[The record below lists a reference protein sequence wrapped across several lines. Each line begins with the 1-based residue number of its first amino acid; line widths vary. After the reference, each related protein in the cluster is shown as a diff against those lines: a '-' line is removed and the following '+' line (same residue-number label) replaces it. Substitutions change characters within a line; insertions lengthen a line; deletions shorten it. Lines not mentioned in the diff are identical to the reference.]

1 MSWSQNINRLHTLQ
15 HLALFLL
22 RFFFCCVF
30 REQSNYATVDLLQ
43 VVGDVLLMLVIL
55 FELWEHFS
63 DVVDHQLGE
72 LSVIVFDD
80 EAEELSVPI
89 VNDVSHLFL
98 ERERGKLLPFEFGV
112 VFANMQNIDLILNFE
127 CFVHI
132 VSHNCTVQSR
142 LGHVTFVR
150 VNF

>member
-1 MSWSQNINRLHTLQ
+1 M
-15 HLALFLL
+15 
-22 RFFFCCVF
+22 
-30 REQSNYATVDLLQ
+30 
-43 VVGDVLLMLVIL
+43 LMLIIL

-63 DVVDHQLGE
+63 DVVHNQLRKLSIIIFNDETKE
-72 LSVIVFDD
+72 LSV
-80 EAEELSVPI
+80 AI
-89 VNDVSHLFL
+89 VNDVSNFFL
-98 ERERGKLLPFEFGV
+98 EWERGKLLPFEFGV